1 MDDTG
6 DLYSDFVTY
15 FDAAAAYSDHDPLL
29 LNQVK
34 TCNNVYQ
41 MNFPV
46 QNEDGEIEVIQA
58 FRAQHSQHRLPTK
71 GGIRFSTMVTQNE
84 VMGLAALMTFKCALV
99 DVPFGG
105 AKGGVC
111 IDPFSRD
118 AAFVERV
125 TRRLTVE
132 LNAKEFIG
140 PAVDV
145 PAPDYGTGERE
156 MAWIADT
163 YRVLRPEE
171 INYWA
176 CVTGKPTSLHGIP
189 GRREATGMGVYH
201 GILNCLGDPTLPNM
215 AELGPG
221 VEGKRIIVQ
230 GLGNVGYYA
239 ALRLAEAGA
248 RIVGIGEIDA
258 ALYDSTGLD
267 VEAVAQHR
275 REHGGV
281 AGYPASQVLSN
292 SREILEQECDI
303 LVPAALEHQIT
314 IENAG
319 RIRARVVAEAANG
332 PTTPEADAMLRE
344 RGITVIP
351 RPLSERRR
359 GHGFLLRMGEKP
371 LARVIRPDG
380 GRTDGDAER
389 TPAEH
394 HRRADGH
401 DDRPGPAGQA
411 GTRAQRAGYRAE
423 RADLQHEAGLRA
435 NDGTAPPARAARHPH
450 GRLPPLARAGRTE
463 LHRARPVPLSSL
475 RLRSHTNGTTRT
487 LSGAEPGVGRG
498 PARRC

>member
-1 MDDTG
+1 MDTTG
-6 DLYSDFVTY
+6 DLYSDFLTY
-15 FDAAAAYSDHDPLL
+15 FDAAAAYSDHDASL

-34 TCNNVYQ
+34 ICNNVYQ

-46 QNEDGEIEVIQA
+46 QNERGEIEVIQA

-201 GILNCLGDPTLPNM
+201 GILNCLGDSTLPNM

-221 VEGKRIIVQ
+221 VDGKRIIVQ

-239 ALRLAEAGA
+239 ASLLSEAGA

-332 PTTPEADAMLRE
+332 PTTPGADAMLRE

-351 RPLSERRR
+351 DLYLNAGGVTVSYFEWVKNLSHVSFDRMVAGQTAMQNEHLLSTIEEQTGTTIDPVRRA
-359 GHGFLLRMGEKP
+359 K
-371 LARVIRPDG
+371 LARGPNELDIVQNALTYSMRQAYERMTALRHQRELPDIRTAAYLLSLELVA
-380 GRTDGDAER
+380 RNYLE
-389 TPAEH
+389 
-394 HRRADGH
+394 
-401 DDRPGPAGQA
+401 
-411 GTRAQRAGYRAE
+411 
-423 RADLQHEAGLRA
+423 LGLF
-435 NDGTAPPARAARHPH
+435 P
-450 GRLPPLARAGRTE
+450 
-463 LHRARPVPLSSL
+463 
-475 RLRSHTNGTTRT
+475 
-487 LSGAEPGVGRG
+487 
-498 PARRC
+498 

>member
-6 DLYSDFVTY
+6 DLYSDFLTY
-15 FDAAAAYSDHDPLL
+15 FDAAAAYSDHDASL

-34 TCNNVYQ
+34 ICNNVYQ

-46 QNEDGEIEVIQA
+46 QNERGEIEVIQA

-111 IDPFSRD
+111 IDPFTRD

-125 TRRLTVE
+125 TRRLTME

-171 INYWA
+171 INSWG

-189 GRREATGMGVYH
+189 GRREATGMGVYL

-258 ALYDSTGLD
+258 ALYDATGLD

-303 LVPAALEHQIT
+303 VMPAALEHQIT

-332 PTTPEADAMLRE
+332 PTTPEADALLRE

-351 RPLSERRR
+351 DLYLNAGGVTVSYFEWLKNLSHVSFDRMVAGQTAMQNE
-359 GHGFLLRMGEKP
+359 HLLRTIEEQTGTTIDPVRRAE
-371 LARVIRPDG
+371 LARGPDELDIVQNALTYSMREAYERMTALRHQRELPDIR
-380 GRTDGDAER
+380 TSAYLLSLELV
-389 TPAEH
+389 
-394 HRRADGH
+394 
-401 DDRPGPAGQA
+401 
-411 GTRAQRAGYRAE
+411 AQNYIA
-423 RADLQHEAGLRA
+423 LGLF
-435 NDGTAPPARAARHPH
+435 P
-450 GRLPPLARAGRTE
+450 
-463 LHRARPVPLSSL
+463 
-475 RLRSHTNGTTRT
+475 
-487 LSGAEPGVGRG
+487 
-498 PARRC
+498 

>member
-46 QNEDGEIEVIQA
+46 QNEHGKIEVIQA

-221 VEGKRIIVQ
+221 VDGKRIIVQ

-239 ALRLAEAGA
+239 ATLLAEAGA

-303 LVPAALEHQIT
+303 VVPAALEHQIT

-351 RPLSERRR
+351 DLYLNAGGVTVSYFEWLKNLSHVSFDRMVAGQTAMQNEQ
-359 GHGFLLRMGEKP
+359 LLRTIEEQTGTMIDPVRRAE
-371 LARVIRPDG
+371 LARGPNERDIVQNALTYSMRQAYERMTALRHQRELPDIRTAAYLLSLELVA
-380 GRTDGDAER
+380 RNYLE
-389 TPAEH
+389 
-394 HRRADGH
+394 
-401 DDRPGPAGQA
+401 
-411 GTRAQRAGYRAE
+411 
-423 RADLQHEAGLRA
+423 LGLF
-435 NDGTAPPARAARHPH
+435 P
-450 GRLPPLARAGRTE
+450 
-463 LHRARPVPLSSL
+463 
-475 RLRSHTNGTTRT
+475 
-487 LSGAEPGVGRG
+487 
-498 PARRC
+498 

>member
-46 QNEDGEIEVIQA
+46 QNEHGEIEVIQA

-221 VEGKRIIVQ
+221 VDGKRIIVQ

-239 ALRLAEAGA
+239 ATLLAEAGA

-267 VEAVAQHR
+267 VRRSPNIVANTAAWRATQPR
-275 REHGGV
+275 RC
-281 AGYPASQVLSN
+281 
-292 SREILEQECDI
+292 SR
-303 LVPAALEHQIT
+303 T
-314 IENAG
+314 
-319 RIRARVVAEAANG
+319 RARSSSRSATSSCRPRLSTRSRSRTPGGFARG
-332 PTTPEADAMLRE
+332 SSPRRPT
-344 RGITVIP
+344 G
-351 RPLSERRR
+351 RPRRR
-359 GHGFLLRMGEKP
+359 RMRCC
-371 LARVIRPDG
+371 AS
-380 GRTDGDAER
+380 AES
-389 TPAEH
+389 P
-394 HRRADGH
+394 
-401 DDRPGPAGQA
+401 
-411 GTRAQRAGYRAE
+411 
-423 RADLQHEAGLRA
+423 
-435 NDGTAPPARAARHPH
+435 
-450 GRLPPLARAGRTE
+450 
-463 LHRARPVPLSSL
+463 
-475 RLRSHTNGTTRT
+475 
-487 LSGAEPGVGRG
+487 
-498 PARRC
+498 